1 MQALFAMLFAPSL
14 SSLKSARANTPV
26 PSASPTHPPSGQSPR
41 PQTSCA
47 PGALVRSARAR
58 TLAPGEVWVYKPLLP
73 SALRCSYSSPSI
85 SISQKSTFMFS
96 KIDTGRGACSSVSLS
111 QISWPEKDVLFLW
124 LSKFFKN
131 FDSLSQNIVEII
143 ACSVLLAL
151 CLKTHRQKT
160 DVLFLWLFGS
170 KESAKM
176 SCVLFWPVCL
186 KRLLNTS
193 HVLVFCFV
201 SLKNIF

>member
-1 MQALFAMLFAPSL
+1 M
-14 SSLKSARANTPV
+14 
-26 PSASPTHPPSGQSPR
+26 
-41 PQTSCA
+41 
-47 PGALVRSARAR
+47 RSARAR

-111 QISWPEKDVLFLW
+111 QKSWPEKDVLFLW

-151 CLKTHRQKT
+151 CLKTH
-160 DVLFLWLFGS
+160 
-170 KESAKM
+170 
-176 SCVLFWPVCL
+176 SC
-186 KRLLNTS
+186 RYM
-193 HVLVFCFV
+193 FCFSGSLAQKNRQRCHVCFSGLSV
-201 SLKNIF
+201 SKGYSILHMFWCSVSSPSKISSEPL

>member
-1 MQALFAMLFAPSL
+1 MPCCLLLPSPPL
-14 SSLKSARANTPV
+14 NSREQTP
-26 PSASPTHPPSGQSPR
+26 PSRQRFTHPPADSQSPR

-73 SALRCSYSSPSI
+73 SSLRCSYSSPSI

-111 QISWPEKDVLFLW
+111 QKSWPEKDVLFLW

-131 FDSLSQNIVEII
+131 FDSLSQNTVERSRMF
-143 ACSVLLAL
+143 CSSGSLSQNTQLQI
-151 CLKTHRQKT
+151 H
-160 DVLFLWLFGS
+160 VLFLWLFGS